1 MKSRIFLVLAAAL
14 ALLGTVLRQVRGMRF
29 SGMVALSAAL
39 FVTLY
44 ALLRFTAKR
53 YRWAEWL
60 RRAMLALLCIGLV
73 IFAGL
78 EALVIR
84 DAHTAPEAAQGGSC
98 VIVLGAGV
106 NGTVPSLS
114 LRVRLDAALDYLNEH
129 PDMPVIVSGGQGG
142 GEAISEAECM
152 ARYLIA
158 HGIEESRIIREDRST
173 STREN
178 FAFSIE
184 LMVQNGIDPADAFV
198 FVTSDYHICR
208 AARMAGV
215 PWAYG
220 VAARLPHG
228 AYYTAL
234 EVNYFLREA
243 AALAWEIV
251 LGG

>member
-1 MKSRIFLVLAAAL
+1 
-14 ALLGTVLRQVRGMRF
+14 
-29 SGMVALSAAL
+29 
-39 FVTLY
+39 
-44 ALLRFTAKR
+44 
-53 YRWAEWL
+53 
-60 RRAMLALLCIGLV
+60 
-73 IFAGL
+73 
-78 EALVIR
+78 
-84 DAHTAPEAAQGGSC
+84 